1 MTRYAIIE
9 NGVVVNVAEAKAA
22 FAASM
27 GWVKIDPLA
36 GIGWAYDG
44 ETFTPPPPPTP
55 TVPESVDRRQILTG
69 LALVGWITEAEAE
82 AALTVGARPAAV
94 DAVINALPEDHRFH
108 ARMKWAGF
116 KNAYRDDD
124 MVAALAV
131 IEGKTPQEVD
141 EFFVL
146 CAGIE

>member
-1 MTRYAIIE
+1 MMRYAVI
-9 NGVVVNVAEAKAA
+9 NDGVVESVILAEEGFTLPGKTLVEAETAGP
-22 FAASM
+22 
-27 GWVKIDPLA
+27 GWLYA
-36 GIGWAYDG
+36 DG
-44 ETFTPPPPPTP
+44 EFSPPPPPP
-55 TVPESVDRRQILTG
+55 PAIPESVDRRQILTG

-82 AALTVGARPAAV
+82 AALTIGARPAAV
-94 DAVINALPEDHRFH
+94 DAVINALPEDQRFH

-124 MVAALAV
+124 MVAALAA
-131 IEGKTPQEVD
+131 IEGKTAQEID